1 MADAITPGRW
11 IFDGRPVYIEFQ
23 EVFSR
28 DANGKIIAG
37 TQAVQSRKVYTF
49 TRHRFEP
56 TAHIGSTLPDT
67 AVGNQ
72 SSPTGVDA
80 YQGSQE
86 MNAGSIHTGEKR
98 IYVCEND
105 SYAGEGVGAKWIT
118 RTQTWTMRG
127 EWEDYDWPT
136 SAP

>member
-1 MADAITPGRW
+1 MADAITPGDW

-28 DANGKIIAG
+28 DSAGKIIAG
-37 TQAVQSRKVYTF
+37 TQEIQSRNVYTF

-56 TAHIGSTLPDT
+56 TIHIGGTLPDT
-67 AVGNQ
+67 QLGEQ
-72 SSPTGVDA
+72 SSPVGLDA

-86 MNAGSIHTGEKR
+86 VNAGSINTGETR

-105 SYAGEGVGAKWIT
+105 SYAGEGVGAKWVT
-118 RTQTWTMRG
+118 RTQSWTMRG
-127 EWEDYDWPT
+127 EWADYTWPT
-136 SAP
+136 AP